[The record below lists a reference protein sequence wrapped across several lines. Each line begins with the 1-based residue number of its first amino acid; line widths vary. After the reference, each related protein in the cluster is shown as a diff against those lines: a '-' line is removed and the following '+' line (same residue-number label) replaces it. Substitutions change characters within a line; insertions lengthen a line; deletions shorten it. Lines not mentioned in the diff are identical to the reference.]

1 MRLVTL
7 LFFVLLS
14 ATAGA
19 QDAER
24 LTREQ
29 LLEFLPG
36 TKVVHVAK
44 SSGST
49 SSWTNEA
56 DGKLYASSDNRLYGS
71 LAGDKKT
78 SSPGT
83 WSVNEEG
90 KYCVSIGWKRA
101 PEDWCASILRSADGN
116 HYLNAVDPSR
126 KIEFTK

>member
-49 SSWTNEA
+49 RSWTNEA
-56 DGKLYASSDNRLYGS
+56 DGKLYASSDNRLY
-71 LAGDKKT
+71 
-78 SSPGT
+78 
-83 WSVNEEG
+83 
-90 KYCVSIGWKRA
+90 
-101 PEDWCASILRSADGN
+101 PECFINPQPDANVMIFW
-116 HYLNAVDPSR
+116 P
-126 KIEFTK
+126 